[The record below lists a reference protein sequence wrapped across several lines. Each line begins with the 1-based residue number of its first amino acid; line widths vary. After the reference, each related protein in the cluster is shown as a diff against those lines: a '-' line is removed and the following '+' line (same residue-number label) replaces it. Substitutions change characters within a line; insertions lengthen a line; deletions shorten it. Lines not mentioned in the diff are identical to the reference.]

1 MNYYD
6 WGERDRYLTSGPP
19 DCGDSEIPGAP
30 DSVLIEELERRG
42 FVVFKGKSGGKRRK
56 KGIKNGNAN

>member
-19 DCGDSEIPGAP
+19 DCGDSEIPGAH
-30 DSVLIEELERRG
+30 DSVLIEGLQRRG
-42 FVVFKGKSGGKRRK
+42 YVVFKVKAGSKRLK
-56 KGIKNGNAN
+56 KGAKNANSR